1 MYYPEGGVDVIERAA
16 IREEVNARNR
26 EILPLPSRYDLSATT
41 NVVRSPSSA
50 DCEDMQRSPT
60 GRTMEAG
67 TIADH
72 TMGGRIAPGRT
83 HGVASTL
90 SSDDVQRVEATLNA
104 RVLASP

>member
-1 MYYPEGGVDVIERAA
+1 MIKRAA

-67 TIADH
+67 RIADH
-72 TMGGRIAPGRT
+72 TMGGRIAPTTSAGRAQ
-83 HGVASTL
+83 GVASTFQL
-90 SSDDVQRVEATLNA
+90 G
-104 RVLASP
+104 